1 MLKRLERLWA
11 SLEKMGYYK
20 QDTFGFL
27 VSNPTN
33 RLYLSGFTGENG
45 YLLLTPQG
53 NWLLTD
59 GRFIEQAREEAP
71 GFEVVDLGKDPFK
84 KIGEVVA
91 QVGLKELYFEEEDL
105 TFATYRRLEEALENW
120 PRKPLLKPAS
130 KVVEGLRAIKE
141 PEEIK
146 HIQQAIELAEAAWEH
161 IREYLKPG
169 LKEKDIAL
177 ELEYF
182 MRKEGA
188 TAVAFPIIVASGPRS
203 AWPHGKAGDRKLKPG
218 DLVVLDF
225 GAVYQGYCSD
235 LTRTVAITPAT
246 DEQRKVYKAVLK
258 AQEKALEA
266 LKAGLP
272 GREVDTL
279 ARSYLEEEG
288 LGDYFSHSLG
298 HGVGLSVHESPTL
311 SWREEAPLPSQA
323 VVTVEPGVYIPGWGG
338 IRIEDMA
345 LVEEGG
351 CRLLSKASKEFLEI
365 KNF

>member
-11 SLEKMGYYK
+11 SLEEMGCYK
-20 QDTFGFL
+20 QDSLGFL

-33 RLYLSGFTGENG
+33 RLYLSGFTGESG
-45 YLLLTPQG
+45 YLLLTPQE

-71 GFEVVDLGKDPFK
+71 GFEVVDLGKEPLK
-84 KIGEVVA
+84 KLGEVVA
-91 QVGLKELYFEEEDL
+91 QAGLEDLYFEEEDL
-105 TFATYRRLEEALENW
+105 TFAAYRRLEEAIENW
-120 PRKPLLKPAS
+120 PRKPILKPAS
-130 KVVEGLRAIKE
+130 KVVERLRAIKE
-141 PEEIK
+141 PEEVK
-146 HIQQAIELAEAAWEH
+146 NIQQAIEVAEAAWKH
-161 IREYLKPG
+161 IQEYLKPG
-169 LKEKDIAL
+169 IREKDIAL

-182 MRKEGA
+182 MRKKGA
-188 TAVAFPIIVASGPRS
+188 TAAAFPIIVASGPRS

-235 LTRTVAITPAT
+235 LTRTVVIAPAT
-246 DEQRKVYKAVLK
+246 DEQHKIYRTVLT

-266 LKAGLP
+266 LKSGIS
-272 GREVDTL
+272 GREVDAL
-279 ARSYLEEEG
+279 ARSYIEEEG
-288 LGDYFSHSLG
+288 LGSYFNHGLG

-311 SWREEAPLPSQA
+311 SWREEAPLPPQA

-351 CRLLSKASKEFLEI
+351 CRLLSKASREFLEL
-365 KNF
+365 